1 MIISYIQK
9 TYYLQNVHLL
19 ILRIFLFVGP
29 APGTV
34 FNMAF
39 NTDEMYRDRGF
50 YANWYLFENPK
61 EAEKGGFYPIEGTS
75 TFLQP
80 SITKLMP
87 FNEEVLQ
94 PTCKPITSCPRY
106 CFHGFI
112 RKNGCLTC
120 ECVEE
125 NTGELS

>member
-1 MIISYIQK
+1 
-9 TYYLQNVHLL
+9 
-19 ILRIFLFVGP
+19 
-29 APGTV
+29 
-34 FNMAF
+34 MAF

-50 YANWYLFENPK
+50 YANWYLFENAK

-80 SITKLMP
+80 SITGSYLLKEQKKLNSKTNLMP

-125 NTGELS
+125 NTGELSLCHSCIYIYISIQVF